1 MKTET
6 VVYPEKWE
14 DIVFEHRNKA
24 YGAYFNR
31 ISYSKHVVWA
41 VIITIL
47 FLGLVVAAPTIKEWL
62 TSDDLN
68 ESDDH
73 LKNMTVNLDQP
84 PPITPNQ
91 PPPPDV
97 RIPPP
102 VKTIIKFLPPKVTEK
117 EVVEEEEMPTIEEIK
132 QNETGSVAVEGTG
145 EVVFEEPVQEI
156 VAPSDEDVIFTVV
169 EQQAEFTGGYEAM
182 AKFLQKNLKYPA
194 APRRMGIEG
203 SVFVGFV
210 VDREGNISDI
220 TIVKG
225 IHADCDKEAI
235 RVVKMM
241 PNWKPGKQNG
251 RAVKSRFVLPIKF
264 KLAS

>member
-1 MKTET
+1 MKTEA
-6 VVYPEKWE
+6 VAHPQKWE
-14 DIVFEHRNKA
+14 DIVFEHRNKD

-31 ISYSKHVVWA
+31 QSYSKHVVLA
-41 VIITIL
+41 VLATIVV
-47 FLGLVVAAPTIKEWL
+47 FALVIAAPTIKEWL
-62 TSDDLN
+62 SSDDL
-68 ESDDH
+68 EADDNH

-220 TIVKG
+220 SIVKG

-241 PNWKPGKQNG
+241 PPWKPGKQNG

>member
-1 MKTET
+1 MKTEA

-14 DIVFEHRNKA
+14 DIVFEHRNKE

-31 ISYSKHVVWA
+31 RSYSKHVLWA
-41 VIITIL
+41 VLITI
-47 FLGLVVAAPTIKEWL
+47 GLIGLAIAGPTIKEWL
-62 TSDDLN
+62 SSDDL
-68 ESDDH
+68 EADDNN

-132 QNETGSVAVEGTG
+132 QNETGSVEQEGTG

-156 VAPSDEDVIFTVV
+156 VAPNDDDVIFTVV
-169 EQQAEFTGGYEAM
+169 EQQAQFPDGMEAM
-182 AKFLQKNLKYPA
+182 YKFIQKNMKYPA

-203 SVFVGFV
+203 SVFVQFV
-210 VDREGNISDI
+210 VDKEGSISDI
-220 TIVKG
+220 QVIKG
-225 IHADCDKEAI
+225 IHADCDKEAV

-241 PNWKPGKQNG
+241 PPWKPGKQNG

>member
-1 MKTET
+1 MKTDA
-6 VVYPEKWE
+6 VVYPQQWD
-14 DIVFEHRNKA
+14 DIVFEQRNKE

-31 ISYSKHVVWA
+31 KSYSKHVIWA
-41 VIITIL
+41 FLLTIAV
-47 FLGLVVAAPTIKEWL
+47 LGLVVAAPAIKEWL
-62 TSDDLN
+62 ASGDD
-68 ESDDH
+68 EIADDH

-132 QNETGSVAVEGTG
+132 QNETGAVDVEGTG

-169 EQQAEFTGGYEAM
+169 EQTAEFTGGYEAM

-203 SVFVGFV
+203 SVFVQFV
-210 VDREGNISDI
+210 VD
-220 TIVKG
+220 
-225 IHADCDKEAI
+225 
-235 RVVKMM
+235 
-241 PNWKPGKQNG
+241 
-251 RAVKSRFVLPIKF
+251 
-264 KLAS
+264 